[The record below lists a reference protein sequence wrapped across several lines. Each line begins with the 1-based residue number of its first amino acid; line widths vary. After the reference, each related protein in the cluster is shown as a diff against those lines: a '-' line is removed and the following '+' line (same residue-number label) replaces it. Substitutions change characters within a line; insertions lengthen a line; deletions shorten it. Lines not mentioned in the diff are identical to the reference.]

1 MKRSIYFLLSV
12 CLAGFLFSCAANP
25 AKTVIP
31 EWVRKLPQ
39 PPKDA
44 NYDYQRGEGTAETRD
59 KARKKAEED
68 ALDKTFINGMN
79 IRKTSRINH
88 KFICNYIVEENCF
101 KYKAYVLLIYERR
114 FTGVEDDFKEG
125 EGCESNEIIFEN
137 QNDENCAEKEKKIGE
152 LSQKTTSFGAL
163 AQKFESVNHPK
174 EKNEI
179 WHEFSRLY
187 KEINELQTEL
197 KVLDVPIDVDSIAD
211 IFEKMHNSCLEYR
224 QNTKIYWQPEQEN
237 EYSAMAFSILSKNL
251 KMEKSACQ
259 SNGISLLYRYAEP
272 DCSYKFGM
280 YNCLYKPSLS
290 LLSCDGTEY
299 LLLESVLENS
309 RQNQDLALE
318 KIKDSFKA
326 ADFWK
331 RWEREIEGWSLKCE

>member
-1 MKRSIYFLLSV
+1 MKRSIYFLFSV
-12 CLAGFLFSCAANP
+12 CLAGFLFSCAANT

-44 NYDYQRGEGTAETRD
+44 NYDYQRGEGIAETRD

-68 ALDKTFINGMN
+68 ALDKTSIHGMN
-79 IRKTSRINH
+79 IRKTYGINR

-101 KYKAYVLLIYERR
+101 KYKAYVLLKYSTA
-114 FTGVEDDFKEG
+114 FGAKDDFKEG
-125 EGCESNEIIFEN
+125 EGCESKEIIFEN
-137 QNDENCAEKEKKIGE
+137 QNDENCAATGRKIGE

-179 WHEFSRLY
+179 WHELSRLY

-197 KVLDVPIDVDSIAD
+197 KVLDVPMDVDSIAD
-211 IFEKMHNSCLEYR
+211 IFRKMHNSCLEYR

-237 EYSAMAFSILSKNL
+237 EYSAMAFSMLSKNL

-259 SNGISLLYRYAEP
+259 GNGISLVYRYAEP
-272 DCSYKFGM
+272 DCSYEFGI

-290 LLSCDGTEY
+290 LLSCKGTEH
-299 LLLESVLENS
+299 LPLKDVLENS
-309 RQNQDLALE
+309 HERQNLALE
-318 KIKDSFKA
+318 RIKDSFRA

-331 RWEREIEGWSLKCE
+331 KWVREIEEWSPKCE